1 MGEYKRQLL
10 SLSLSLS
17 LSVRA
22 CVRESECARARR
34 YRGKPENNRPYT
46 GSNLVRDT
54 GYPKVSRGFPHS
66 LHLNT
71 RKLPETCHGRFLPS
85 IFRTPSA
92 AATLEPETTQHNT
105 QQSGQTPDKAAEI
118 KHITLYVSGYTETDP
133 TGMLSPPTVWRQQ
146 SEFTSNRQ
154 SGQIPAAVC
163 IGFECCCNG
172 QRYKNYYNRD
182 LKPKLWDEIGE
193 KLNVVGKYWNN
204 NTNEI
209 GYCLLIYIWY
219 L

>member
-92 AATLEPETTQHNT
+92 AATLEPETTQHN
-105 QQSGQTPDKAAEI
+105 SLDGLQTRKQKSNTLLFMSAA
-118 KHITLYVSGYTETDP
+118 T
-133 TGMLSPPTVWRQQ
+133 
-146 SEFTSNRQ
+146 
-154 SGQIPAAVC
+154 
-163 IGFECCCNG
+163 
-172 QRYKNYYNRD
+172 
-182 LKPKLWDEIGE
+182 LKPIRLECYLSRLSGANK
-193 KLNVVGKYWNN
+193 VS
-204 NTNEI
+204 
-209 GYCLLIYIWY
+209 LLRTDSLARY
-219 L
+219 LLQCA